1 MQISVIGSC
10 ESKLKYFD
18 SLQAL
23 SQRSST
29 KSIDESRMYLG
40 REPYISRFVG
50 DRTVCIYGDTD
61 ICGIENIEFLTNVG
75 NGLIKTATENYT
87 TIYAFLISLRLLLAN
102 STMAQ
107 DDLKYLLDAPLNLSE
122 EDNIR
127 EFFDNCIGN
136 NGWNLGN
143 RLRTLEKKYRFL
155 ILRRYKEIQRNMD
168 AN

>member
-1 MQISVIGSC
+1 M
-10 ESKLKYFD
+10 
-18 SLQAL
+18 
-23 SQRSST
+23 
-29 KSIDESRMYLG
+29 
-40 REPYISRFVG
+40 VG

-75 NGLIKTATENYT
+75 NGWNKNSVQKLYNNLC
-87 TIYAFLISLRLLLAN
+87 FLISLRLLLAN

>member
-10 ESKLKYFD
+10 ENKLKYFD

-23 SQRSST
+23 SQRPST
-29 KSIDESRMYLG
+29 KDIDESKMYLG

-87 TIYAFLISLRLLLAN
+87 TIYAFLVSLRLLLAN
-102 STMAQ
+102 STIEK
-107 DDLKYLLDAPLNLSE
+107 DDLKYLLDAPMNLSE

-127 EFFDNCIGN
+127 EFFDNCIWN
-136 NGWNLGN
+136 NGWNLESQIEN
-143 RLRTLEKKYRFL
+143 LRKRYRFL